1 MARLLMLI
9 IALGLL
15 PISSVY
21 GKELKLAL
29 VPKFYSVFFDQSKNG
44 CIDAAAQI
52 EGVECIYR
60 DRKSVV

>member
-1 MARLLMLI
+1 MLI

-29 VPKFYSVFFDQSKNG
+29 VPKFYSVFLIKAKMAVSMQRLKSKGLNVY
-44 CIDAAAQI
+44 I
-52 EGVECIYR
+52 E
-60 DRKSVV
+60 DLK